1 VTRQLGITAS
11 AQRHSVGAAR
21 ARMLAG
27 LPLDE
32 RRVSLAGASTAVLEG
47 GEGPPLILL
56 HGGIECGGAIWA
68 PVVSRLAESHRVV
81 IPDLPGLGESGPLAR
96 LDAAAFTG
104 WVRRVR
110 ARVVRR
116 ATHPGRA
123 FPGGQPCRSLR
134 SPTRR
139 SPAPVGALRGAWVG
153 RYRMPIGLRAAA
165 VRFALWPSE
174 RNAERFDRWAFFDF
188 AEARCQDPEWFAAF
202 SAYTRLRAAVPQVK
216 QTMSQLLKA
225 GTKQVAD
232 AELGR
237 IKVPTVLLWGRQDHF
252 VPLGL
257 AEAASNNL
265 GWPLHVI
272 DDTGHVPHI
281 ERSDAFLD
289 ALQADRDAAGRS

>member
-1 VTRQLGITAS
+1 MTRQLGITAS
-11 AQRHSVGAAR
+11 ARRHCVGAPR

-27 LPLDE
+27 LPLEE

-96 LDAAAFTG
+96 LDAAAFTDWFAAFVLELCDEQPTLVAHSLG
-104 WVRRVR
+104 GSLAAHFAARHGDLLRRLVLYG
-110 ARVVRR
+110 A
-116 ATHPGRA
+116 PGI
-123 FPGGQPCRSLR
+123 
-134 SPTRR
+134 
-139 SPAPVGALRGAWVG
+139 G

-165 VRFALWPSE
+165 VRFALRPSE

-188 AEARCQDPEWFAAF
+188 DRARRQDPEWFAAF

-216 QTMSQLLKA
+216 QTMGQLLKA
-225 GTKQVAD
+225 GTKHVAD
-232 AELGR
+232 AELRR
-237 IKVPTVLLWGRQDHF
+237 IKVPTALLWGRQDRF
-252 VPLGL
+252 VPRGL
-257 AEAASNNL
+257 AEAASSVL

-281 ERSDAFLD
+281 ERSGAFLD